1 MQSTMDNS
9 LFSAASILP
18 LIWTVLAFVFLH
30 YAYWSYQGGVIDT
43 FSRNIIYY
51 GSIWSL
57 IWKIFV
63 QNIIIQIWIA
73 FIAPFSG
80 IKAWRKSIKNN
91 KILFID
97 TGKNNLWN

>member
-1 MQSTMDNS
+1 
-9 LFSAASILP
+9 
-18 LIWTVLAFVFLH
+18 
-30 YAYWSYQGGVIDT
+30 VIDT